1 MSDYSAD
8 IIWHRGA
15 GEPFVDSRYSRAHE
29 WRFDG
34 GVVVPASSAV
44 ASVPLPYSK
53 SENVDPEEALVA
65 AASSCHMLSFLYV
78 AARSRFIVDAYEDH
92 AMGTMTA
99 DERGRKSITRIV
111 LNPKILF
118 SGPRSPDA
126 GGVERM
132 HHEAH
137 EQCYIANSL
146 RSEIA
151 VLGEWRYTPA

>member
-1 MSDYSAD
+1 MSEYSAD
-8 IIWHRGA
+8 ISWHRGA
-15 GEPFVDSRYSRAHE
+15 GEVFIDSRYSRAHE

-78 AARSRFIVDAYEDH
+78 AARARFVVDAYEDH
-92 AMGTMTA
+92 ALGTMSA
-99 DERGRKSITRIV
+99 DERGRKSITHIALR
-111 LNPKILF
+111 PKVRF
-118 SGPRSPDA
+118 SGPRAPDA
-126 GGVERM
+126 AAVEHM

-146 RSEIA
+146 RSEITVA
-151 VLGEWRYTPA
+151 GEWSYAAG

>member
-1 MSDYSAD
+1 MSEYSAD
-8 IIWHRGA
+8 ILWQRGA
-15 GEPFVDSRYSRAHE
+15 GEAFVDSRYSRAHE

-53 SENVDPEEALVA
+53 SENVDPEEALIA

-92 AMGTMTA
+92 ALGTMTA

-111 LNPKILF
+111 LNPRVLF

-126 GGVERM
+126 AGVERM

-146 RSEIA
+146 RSDIA

>member
-1 MSDYSAD
+1 MSEYSAD
-8 IIWHRGA
+8 IVWYRGA
-15 GEPFVDSRYSRAHE
+15 AEAFVDARYSRAHE

-53 SENVDPEEALVA
+53 TENVDPEEALVA
-65 AASSCHMLSFLYV
+65 AASSCHMLSFLYT
-78 AARSRFIVDAYEDH
+78 AARARFIVDAYEDH
-92 AMGTMTA
+92 ALGTLSA

-111 LNPKILF
+111 LNPKVRF
-118 SGPRSPDA
+118 SGARAPDA
-126 GGVERM
+126 AAVERM

-146 RSEIA
+146 RSEIVVA
-151 VLGEWRYTPA
+151 GAWSHTPA

>member
-1 MSDYSAD
+1 MSEYSAD
-8 IIWHRGA
+8 IIWQRGA
-15 GEPFVDSRYSRAHE
+15 GEAFVDSRYSRAHE

-53 SENVDPEEALVA
+53 IENVDPEEALVA

-78 AARSRFIVDAYEDH
+78 ASRSRFVVDAYEDR
-92 AMGTMTA
+92 ALGTMGA
-99 DERGRKSITRIV
+99 DERGRKSITCIV
-111 LNPKILF
+111 LHPRVRF
-118 SGPRSPDA
+118 SGKRAPDPA
-126 GGVERM
+126 GVERM

-146 RSEIA
+146 RSQITVA
-151 VLGEWRYTPA
+151 GEWSYAAD

>member
-1 MSDYSAD
+1 MSEYSAE
-8 IIWHRGA
+8 ITWCRTA
-15 GEPFVDSRYSRAHE
+15 GEAFVDARYSRAHE

-44 ASVPLPYSK
+44 ATVPLPYSK

-65 AASSCHMLSFLYV
+65 AAASCHMLSFLYV

-92 AMGTMTA
+92 ALGTLSA

-111 LNPKILF
+111 LHPKVRF
-118 SGPRSPDA
+118 AGPRAPDA
-126 GGVERM
+126 GDVERM

-137 EQCYIANSL
+137 EQCYNANSL

-151 VLGEWRYTPA
+151 VAGEWSYAAA